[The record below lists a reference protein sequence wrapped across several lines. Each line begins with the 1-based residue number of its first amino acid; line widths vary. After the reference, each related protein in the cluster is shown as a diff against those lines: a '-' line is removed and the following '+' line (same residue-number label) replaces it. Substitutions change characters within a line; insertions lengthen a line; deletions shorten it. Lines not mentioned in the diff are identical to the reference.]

1 MVFGVTTHKLIGK
14 IENIKRSTNLDEL
27 NLLYSDKD
35 LKKAI
40 AESRKILK
48 SYRAL
53 KVVKRLKFPYIKS
66 PANDSRQNPSDDQ
79 VGQEISEYTAI
90 VNRIAQIEKCVS
102 CCELTQREIL
112 SKKFLDN
119 TEYIQPQLAL
129 LSGYSSSRYN
139 DYLRS
144 GYIQFLVAYKTT
156 DSNANF

>member
-1 MVFGVTTHKLIGK
+1 MVYGVTTRKLIGK
-14 IENIKRSTNLDEL
+14 IEIIKRSINLDEL

-53 KVVKRLKFPYIKS
+53 KVVKRLKFPFIKL
-66 PANDSRQNPSDDQ
+66 PENDSEQLSSNRQVD
-79 VGQEISEYTAI
+79 QEISEYTAI
-90 VNRIAQIEKCVS
+90 VNRIEHIEKCVS
-102 CCELTQREIL
+102 RCDITQREIL

-144 GYIQFLVAYKTT
+144 GYIQFLVAFKTT
-156 DSNANF
+156 DNVKN

>member
-53 KVVKRLKFPYIKS
+53 
-66 PANDSRQNPSDDQ
+66 
-79 VGQEISEYTAI
+79 
-90 VNRIAQIEKCVS
+90 
-102 CCELTQREIL
+102 
-112 SKKFLDN
+112 
-119 TEYIQPQLAL
+119 
-129 LSGYSSSRYN
+129 
-139 DYLRS
+139 
-144 GYIQFLVAYKTT
+144 
-156 DSNANF
+156 